1 MPDLLSPH
9 IDDED
14 ARQWEEVAYVWRLM
28 ATEAIH
34 ALAALQQR
42 ERSLEDQ
49 LSAVRQELSSVRDS

>member
-34 ALAALQQR
+34 ALHTARER
-42 ERSLEDQ
+42 ERSLEEQ
-49 LSAVRQELSSVRDS
+49 LAAVEEAGGV